1 MVLLRGRW
9 GFVILLLCVQIVCGA
24 VPCVAC
30 SPVSYVVRA
39 DVCGRFLLFLAG
51 HEQGVDRR

>member
-24 VPCVAC
+24 VP
-30 SPVSYVVRA
+30 SGILRGPSN
-39 DVCGRFLLFLAG
+39 VCGRFLLFFGWA
-51 HEQGVDRR
+51 